1 MSKIPG
7 LSIDASVLSKM
18 NPLFV
23 FALPSEAAEEFEE
36 FNKLFV
42 GIGKINAVYHLT
54 KAIQE
59 NRPGLIVNLG
69 SAGSNQFKRGEVVC
83 CTQFIQRDMDVRGL
97 GFRLYETPLSGLD
110 PVLNYGL
117 KFEGLEEGTCGTGD
131 SFEMNH
137 LSSDYNVVD
146 MEAYSLALVAMK
158 EQIPFLC
165 LKYISDGADGTAAE
179 EWQVQVHNTA
189 TAFKKILTGIPSF
202 SKVVDPV

>member
-1 MSKIPG
+1 MNE
-7 LSIDASVLSKM
+7 LSGYYIDTSVISNL

-23 FALPSEAAEEFEE
+23 FALPSEAADEFEA

-42 GIGKINAVYHLT
+42 GIGKINAVFNLT

-59 NRPGLIVNLG
+59 RKPGLIVNLG
-69 SAGSNQFKRGEVVC
+69 SAGSNKFKRGEVVC
-83 CTQFIQRDMDVRGL
+83 CTRFIQRDMDVRGL
-97 GFRLYETPLSGLD
+97 GFRLYETPLSGLE
-110 PVLNYGL
+110 PVLEYGL
-117 KFEGLEEGTCGTGD
+117 KFEGLQEGTCGTGD

-137 LSSDYNVVD
+137 SASDYDVID

-179 EWQVQVHNTA
+179 EWHVQVHQTA
-189 TAFKKILTGIPSF
+189 AAFKRILSISAL
-202 SKVVDPV
+202 SKEA